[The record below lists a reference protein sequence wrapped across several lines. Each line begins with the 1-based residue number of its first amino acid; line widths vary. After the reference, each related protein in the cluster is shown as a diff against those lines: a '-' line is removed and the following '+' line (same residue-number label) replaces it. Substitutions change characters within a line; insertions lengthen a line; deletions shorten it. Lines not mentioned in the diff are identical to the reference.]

1 MCDKMHC
8 LKIASPV
15 FQVRIPERSP
25 LMHHWIFASD
35 TVDENI
41 EAPLL
46 LVDTLE
52 ERLYLRFQRV
62 IDTDS
67 NRTTTGHGDHFS
79 GLFYCFLSFVRRRVV
94 ARAAAGAVDDRPC
107 LSKRAGDAASR
118 APGGARNDSD
128 LSAEWHHATDHK

>member
-1 MCDKMHC
+1 
-8 LKIASPV
+8 
-15 FQVRIPERSP
+15 
-25 LMHHWIFASD
+25 MHHWIFASD

-52 ERLYLRFQRV
+52 ERSYFRFQRV

-67 NRTTTGHGDHFS
+67 NRATTGLGDHFS
-79 GLFYCFLSFVRRRVV
+79 GLFYGFWSSIRRRVV
-94 ARAAAGAVDDRPC
+94 ARAPAGAVDGRPC
-107 LSKRAGDAASR
+107 RSKRASDAASS

-128 LSAEWHHATDHK
+128 LSAERHHATDHK

>member
-1 MCDKMHC
+1 VIDTAVTPCGRSSGAM
-8 LKIASPV
+8 LSARPLIASLTVCVSGLPPANSVSFSLTSTMRPRPARNHQRRSVFRGDDVRQNALPKNRFPV

-62 IDTDS
+62 I
-67 NRTTTGHGDHFS
+67 RHG
-79 GLFYCFLSFVRRRVV
+79 
-94 ARAAAGAVDDRPC
+94 
-107 LSKRAGDAASR
+107 
-118 APGGARNDSD
+118 
-128 LSAEWHHATDHK
+128 